1 MNLLKILVWKIFEK
15 KNLEKKLIFL
25 TIFYI
30 FLKLFI
36 NKYTVNKTLF
46 FLIIIKM
53 YVIKKLSCPNLIG
66 HTRNK
71 S

>member
-36 NKYTVNKTLF
+36 NKYIVNKTF
-46 FLIIIKM
+46 FFFYNYKN
-53 YVIKKLSCPNLIG
+53 V
-66 HTRNK
+66 RN
-71 S
+71 